1 MLKKLNSTTYRN
13 IAKDN
18 PKDLIEVE
26 FGDSKDLTKF
36 QPQQKI
42 QRWDNECNV
51 SIRLIEDKDEL
62 KEKATIIEENGKLKH
77 IKTKRECHFY
87 NIQNAEHPEGASEFE
102 IILKKKP
109 KTNVVQ
115 FSLVDKDVDYF
126 RQEALTLEEIAEG

>member
-18 PKDLIEVE
+18 PKDLVEVE
-26 FGDSKDLTKF
+26 YGDSKDLTKF

-87 NIQNAEHPEGASEFE
+87 NIGVSAEHPENANDVER
-102 IILKKKP
+102 KK
-109 KTNVVQ
+109 
-115 FSLVDKDVDYF
+115 
-126 RQEALTLEEIAEG
+126 